1 MRLLKS
7 RLCVMSNL
15 LRKALINTRACNN
28 TNTNTNP
35 TISLRVS
42 CAGSTSS
49 TNFCE
54 KTAITMPSTERT
66 IPMTTLAVSIPAS
79 SRSRFFSHCC
89 FRWRISDFRVN
100 FSVGSNNR
108 HFLVQ
113 ISPSFSGAYNSTP
126 LAGSPIT
133 NCPFSNP

>member
-66 IPMTTLAVSIPAS
+66 IPMTTLAVSHAVGS
-79 SRSRFFSHCC
+79 SA
-89 FRWRISDFRVN
+89 IAV
-100 FSVGSNNR
+100 SVGEYPT
-108 HFLVQ
+108 L
-113 ISPSFSGAYNSTP
+113 G
-126 LAGSPIT
+126 
-133 NCPFSNP
+133 